1 MERLKKQFY
10 TEIYTINLS
19 GDYAFNIGV
28 AIGDACY
35 DKTVDRDFRSLVKR
49 ADVSMY
55 ANKKATKAQV
65 S

>member
-10 TEIYTINLS
+10 TEIYRINLN
-19 GDYAFNIGV
+19 GEYEFHIGV
-28 AIGDACY
+28 AIGDACF
-35 DKTVDRDFRSLVKR
+35 DRAVDRDFRSLVKR

-55 ANKKATKAQV
+55 ENKRATKAQA